1 MPSLLA
7 KSGSFSIANQIWRP
21 PFSLRET
28 FCLFAEVKWLLW
40 GEASLS
46 KAFHVNIAVVVVV
59 VRKAC
64 IKENGGK
71 FGGSFR
77 RAASVKVPKDVRFYS
92 SGITDQH

>member
-40 GEASLS
+40 REVSLS
-46 KAFHVNIAVVVVV
+46 KAFHMNIPVVVV

-71 FGGSFR
+71 FGGNFLE
-77 RAASVKVPKDVRFYS
+77 
-92 SGITDQH
+92 SGIS